1 MSTRKSNIKSRLA
14 AYQSGIQLDEIPQQ
28 TKTKQIDDLFEAEQ
42 DELDNIEIAFDA
54 NDIIANFGKDN
65 SQEQEAPEPK
75 QREFLDPFADIPVIM
90 KNASSD
96 GSDFYDQEDQDNV
109 MDMQPVVQTSTIE
122 PEFNIPST
130 VNEIDRG
137 FVHETEA
144 EEDYGAAKPFTLGSL
159 AQIPNPVNPTSTS
172 SSYSNN
178 VNSYMNYQMSAA
190 MRGANKKKPAVK
202 AVVSQS
208 SSSRKPDI
216 LMEND
221 DIGEVGEWVGKSANV
236 NAKKED
242 DEDEDDEEDNNRND
256 DDDFEGIFEATT
268 NSKSVPQKPKA
279 STNED
284 EEEQE
289 EKPAAYNYEN
299 IAKQSNLAMQKATG
313 GSTAFKGG
321 KNRGPFMNS
330 LKEKADK
337 LKKIEDVATD
347 GEIKIKQT
355 LQVGLDNMKT
365 SSSTNAA
372 SRNGDNIAL
381 NEADEEEESPK
392 IEETG
397 KKVAQEVSTKGV
409 SAVVKEKTEA
419 QKAALNLKI
428 DTQKD
433 KIQGIANSKIDDV
446 KKKAQEVKVF
456 SGSESESPVKNLE
469 DEWERV
475 TKATAQQA
483 AQKDHNNNQITALSF
498 SEAWETAKKI
508 PLADERRRVQEEVNA
523 SRGFLQKLFSCGKG
537 GLPAALLEERD
548 QILALAKV
556 PFNEDDEFHFNLLQ
570 SIYIKITG
578 KVKEVPR
585 FGPHW
590 ETIGFQGRDPATDL
604 RGVGILGLLQILAF
618 VSNHGTMFK
627 KMWQHSTHEKYNFPL
642 CISGFSVTQAM
653 METLRAEKLNPA
665 IMARK
670 SVIEVFNEG
679 YYAAFYKLVNIYE
692 TNQYTIAEYPLAK
705 RNALEMLK
713 TNPTKML
720 FDFRAASMSLASPL
734 SK

>member
-1 MSTRKSNIKSRLA
+1 
-14 AYQSGIQLDEIPQQ
+14 
-28 TKTKQIDDLFEAEQ
+28 
-42 DELDNIEIAFDA
+42 
-54 NDIIANFGKDN
+54 
-65 SQEQEAPEPK
+65 
-75 QREFLDPFADIPVIM
+75 
-90 KNASSD
+90 
-96 GSDFYDQEDQDNV
+96 
-109 MDMQPVVQTSTIE
+109 
-122 PEFNIPST
+122 
-130 VNEIDRG
+130 
-137 FVHETEA
+137 
-144 EEDYGAAKPFTLGSL
+144 
-159 AQIPNPVNPTSTS
+159 
-172 SSYSNN
+172 
-178 VNSYMNYQMSAA
+178 
-190 MRGANKKKPAVK
+190 
-202 AVVSQS
+202 
-208 SSSRKPDI
+208 
-216 LMEND
+216 
-221 DIGEVGEWVGKSANV
+221 
-236 NAKKED
+236 
-242 DEDEDDEEDNNRND
+242 
-256 DDDFEGIFEATT
+256 
-268 NSKSVPQKPKA
+268 
-279 STNED
+279 
-284 EEEQE
+284 
-289 EKPAAYNYEN
+289 
-299 IAKQSNLAMQKATG
+299 
-313 GSTAFKGG
+313 
-321 KNRGPFMNS
+321 